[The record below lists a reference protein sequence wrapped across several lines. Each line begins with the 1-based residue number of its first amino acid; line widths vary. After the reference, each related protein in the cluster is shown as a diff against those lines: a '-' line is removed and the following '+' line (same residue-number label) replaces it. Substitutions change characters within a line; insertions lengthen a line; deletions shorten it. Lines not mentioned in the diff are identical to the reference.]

1 MSTPDQRQER
11 KDTKRAN
18 NILGMSND
26 EHLKPIKP
34 LTWRERLH
42 SKISYWLFRQ
52 FQVKQG
58 PMMFHIRGEWW
69 FVDHYGNIWII
80 RYSAHYDYPFDIVL
94 FHRP

>member
-1 MSTPDQRQER
+1 MMKMMTTMIMSMGIYTI
-11 KDTKRAN
+11 T
-18 NILGMSND
+18 ISMSRSPQ
-26 EHLKPIKP
+26 PIKP

-42 SKISYWLFRQ
+42 NRISYWLFRQ

-80 RYSAHYDYPFDIVL
+80 RYKAQYDYPFDIVL